1 MTKTTLCRHEWEFK
15 RSTGG
20 KSLVMFCA
28 RCAEE
33 MEIKKSA
40 SGWEIAREGAT

>member
-1 MTKTTLCRHEWEFK
+1 MTKTTLCKHTWEFK
-15 RSTGG
+15 QSTGD
-20 KSLVMFCA
+20 KSFVMRCL